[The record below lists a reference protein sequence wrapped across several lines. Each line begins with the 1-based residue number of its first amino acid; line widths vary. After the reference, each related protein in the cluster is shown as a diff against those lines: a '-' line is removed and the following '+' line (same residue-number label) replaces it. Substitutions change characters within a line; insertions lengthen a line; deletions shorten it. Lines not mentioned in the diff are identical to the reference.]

1 MIYWVLNIT
10 LLLLLAFVCFHTIN
24 EDFSKWIFAGGLF
37 LKCSAGIIVGLI
49 FIDQYKSGDSL
60 KFFELATELLA
71 RKKASIFSLW
81 FDGSSGMG
89 LENEP
94 RVFFF
99 VKILSFFFLITGGSY
114 WLSALYF
121 SFVSFLASWYFI
133 IEFVKIYPKHK
144 VVTIISFLVMPSLVF
159 WSSGILK
166 GTIANAA
173 LVVLIGCVLKI
184 YHHKKLTLVEF
195 FIALLCGF
203 VLLKIKHYLLVV
215 FLLFS
220 GMLLC
225 IWVYHKFRSRLR
237 WLFSTAILLI
247 SLSLTQFIHPY
258 LTISRIPL
266 TIYENNLA
274 IANKTDSD
282 AQLDIVI
289 DNPDWISVIKEI
301 PTALYTGLFRPSLF
315 DSTPIWGIVHKI
327 ENLILL
333 GLVMLTFLIA
343 IKTRPRINWSIII
356 PSVVCISV
364 LASILA
370 LSTPNLG
377 SLVRYKNAFMPFLFL
392 IAGILPYQHL
402 TSGKN

>member
-49 FIDQYKSGDSL
+49 FIYQYKSGDSL

-266 TIYENNLA
+266 TIYETNLA

-356 PSVVCISV
+356 PSVVCISI

-392 IAGILPYQHL
+392 IAGILPYQYL